1 MKLINYQ
8 IEKDSAGIFF
18 NDTSYVNLFFLNK
31 NGNLHSSLYYFFIEN
46 KIVHSIFCRYH
57 YNSKNQLAVEHCKV
71 IEDSLSF
78 DVKYTYKDSLLQ
90 NTFGSINM
98 DGLTTS
104 QIEEYF
110 YRSNG
115 LLKERILSE
124 IEIDNKNDTTYVSKV
139 FSDMI

>member
-1 MKLINYQ
+1 
-8 IEKDSAGIFF
+8 
-18 NDTSYVNLFFLNK
+18 
-31 NGNLHSSLYYFFIEN
+31 
-46 KIVHSIFCRYH
+46 
-57 YNSKNQLAVEHCKV
+57 V